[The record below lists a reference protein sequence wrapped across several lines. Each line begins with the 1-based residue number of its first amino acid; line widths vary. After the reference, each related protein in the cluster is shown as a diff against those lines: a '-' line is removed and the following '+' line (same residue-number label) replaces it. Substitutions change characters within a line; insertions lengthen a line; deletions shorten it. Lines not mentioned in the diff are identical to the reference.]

1 MNEGKITICGHDLK
15 SDSSNALKNIGVSI
29 EYPSLYPELSG
40 HEHFK
45 IMANWKHLDSKRIE
59 ELEHYI
65 FYIVFDFAMAVI
77 MLLFG
82 I

>member
-1 MNEGKITICGHDLK
+1 MSEGKITICGHDLK

-45 IMANWKHLDSKRIE
+45 IMANWKTFR
-59 ELEHYI
+59 
-65 FYIVFDFAMAVI
+65 F
-77 MLLFG
+77 
-82 I
+82 